1 MLSNEKNEAWG
12 GPWTTKKLNAFEG
25 YVKEYLKIMRFQK
38 HWKSIYF
45 DGFAGSGLR
54 KSKTKNPLFDGLDL
68 LEAET
73 NLYKG
78 AAEEFHSEF
87 GWN

>member
-12 GPWTTKKLNAFEG
+12 GPWTTKKLDAFED

-54 KSKTKNPLFDGLDL
+54 KSKSQNPSNNKTALKIADYIIKNG
-68 LEAET
+68 
-73 NLYKG
+73 
-78 AAEEFHSEF
+78 
-87 GWN
+87 